1 MILRKTPAE
10 IEAMSACDVMRL
22 ERYLAHRP
30 AGPEHLDVLQALIS
44 SAVLAAGGARV
55 SPADC
60 MPAWVEGHTPEER
73 VYRQARGLIEAMKSR
88 KNS

>member
-10 IEAMSACDVMRL
+10 IEAMDARDVMRL

-60 MPAWVEGHTPEER
+60 MPAWVEGYSPDER
-73 VYRQARGLIEAMKSR
+73 VYRQARGLIEALKSR
-88 KNS
+88 KDS

>member
-1 MILRKTPAE
+1 
-10 IEAMSACDVMRL
+10 MSARDVMRL

-60 MPAWVEGHTPEER
+60 MPAWVEGYSTEER
-73 VYRQARGLIEAMKSR
+73 VYRQAQSLIEALKSR
-88 KNS
+88 ENS

>member
-1 MILRKTPAE
+1 
-10 IEAMSACDVMRL
+10 MSARDVMRL
-22 ERYLAHRP
+22 ERYLAQRP

-60 MPAWVEGHTPEER
+60 MPAWVEGYSTEER
-73 VYRQARGLIEAMKSR
+73 VYRQAQSLIEALKSR
-88 KNS
+88 ENS